1 MALWLQPAPPSEAIP
16 APNLPPPRPQRL
28 PNELSPRV
36 VPAPPPLIRAVD
48 GRHARRLHVEQTACL
63 GLELSCG
70 LAGDSEVDNGVPRLL
85 GLTAVASNASPF
97 RTWAQARLL
106 PHKLM
111 QLLGSPTVVLDCLR
125 RCGLLRSVCV
135 PILAL
140 VTGHKLAERA
150 VIARSQEQYAVRRVS
165 RGPQELRWLRRCARL

>member
-1 MALWLQPAPPSEAIP
+1 
-16 APNLPPPRPQRL
+16 
-28 PNELSPRV
+28 
-36 VPAPPPLIRAVD
+36 
-48 GRHARRLHVEQTACL
+48 
-63 GLELSCG
+63 
-70 LAGDSEVDNGVPRLL
+70 
-85 GLTAVASNASPF
+85 
-97 RTWAQARLL
+97 
-106 PHKLM
+106 M

-165 RGPQELRWLRRCARL
+165 RGPQENFQVFHAKEGVKMDQLVPDRAE